1 MADRWKHPQA
11 GPVPR
16 TARYGRAPL
25 AARRLRSSHT
35 DLEVTVSAVVPVLN
49 DAEALARLLADLRGI
64 PDFEVVVV
72 DGGSQDGSVE
82 VAESAD
88 VLVTSSPGRGHQ
100 IRAGVDHASG
110 EWLWFLHADSRVSR
124 AVIAALRGRMA
135 SPGWGFCR
143 VRLDGP
149 GWPLR
154 VVETAMN
161 WRSGITAIATGDQG
175 IFAHSRLLEAI
186 GGVPSLPLM
195 EDIECCRRLRRLAPP
210 RRLEQALV
218 TSARRWQHDGTTR
231 TVLLM
236 WWLRLRYWA
245 GADAAELA
253 RRYYANVR

>member
-1 MADRWKHPQA
+1 MA
-11 GPVPR
+11 
-16 TARYGRAPL
+16 
-25 AARRLRSSHT
+25 
-35 DLEVTVSAVVPVLN
+35 VSAVVPVLN
-49 DAEALARLLADLRGI
+49 DAEDLDRLLADLRGV
-64 PDFEVVVV
+64 PDLEVVVV
-72 DGGSQDGSVE
+72 DGGSDDRSVD

-88 VLVTSSPGRGHQ
+88 VLVTSPPGRGQQ

-124 AVIAALRGRMA
+124 ALITALYDRMA
-135 SPGWGFCR
+135 GPGWGFCR
-143 VRLDGP
+143 VRLNGP

-161 WRSGITAIATGDQG
+161 WRSGITGIATGDQG
-175 IFAHSRLLEAI
+175 IFVHRRLLEGI

-195 EDIECCRRLRRLAPP
+195 EDIECCRRLRRLARPH
-210 RRLEQALV
+210 RLEPPLV
-218 TSARRWQHDGTTR
+218 TSARRWQRDGTMR

-245 GADAAELA
+245 GADAADLA